1 MKFPLPL
8 LIGILAVFIL
18 SGSFWY
24 NNSACCTGTTAT
36 SSTSMIEK
44 TAPATS
50 TAAIATETGEI
61 EATASNTEELEE
73 TTFSTIADRLKATAL
88 VLHFDP
94 NSEELRLDDNQKQ
107 YLQDLYTYLEGNES
121 AIISVIGHTDSLGDA
136 DNNVEISKERA
147 DFVRNYL
154 IGNGVA
160 SEQIEF
166 AGVGEA
172 EPIANNDTE
181 EGRAINRR
189 VEINLK

>member
-8 LIGILAVFIL
+8 LIGLLAIFIL

-24 NNSACCTGTTAT
+24 SNSACCTGTTAT

-44 TAPATS
+44 TTS
-50 TAAIATETGEI
+50 TAAIATETG
-61 EATASNTEELEE
+61 AVATTASNTGEVEE
-73 TTFSTIADRLKATAL
+73 TTFTTIVDRLKAAAL
-88 VLHFDP
+88 ILHFDP
-94 NSEELRLDDNQKQ
+94 NSEELLLDDNQKQ

-136 DNNVEISKERA
+136 DNNLEISKERA

-154 IGNGVA
+154 IENGVA

-166 AGVGEA
+166 TGVGEA